1 MACQK
6 VFQTDFAYTKA
17 RSHDRAPSIC
27 AIFKL
32 IAAIVRE
39 LYVSKKNNNK
49 KKTKLPVLAV
59 KSRNV

>member
-32 IAAIVRE
+32 IAAMVSE
-39 LYVSKKNNNK
+39 LYVSKNKNKNK
-49 KKTKLPVLAV
+49 DKKTILPVLAV
-59 KSRNV
+59 K

>member
-27 AIFKL
+27 VIFKL
-32 IAAIVRE
+32 IAAIVSE
-39 LYVSKKNNNK
+39 LYVSKNK
-49 KKTKLPVLAV
+49 KNKTVL
-59 KSRNV
+59 